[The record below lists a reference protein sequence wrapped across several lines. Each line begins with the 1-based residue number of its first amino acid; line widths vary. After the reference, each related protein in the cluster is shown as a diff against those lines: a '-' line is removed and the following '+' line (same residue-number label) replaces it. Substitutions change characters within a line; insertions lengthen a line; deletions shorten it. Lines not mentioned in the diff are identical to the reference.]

1 MCVYVGEG
9 GGCHCNRF
17 YHELSTSSKVVNLAI
32 QCISGSPRLDH
43 RETLQREFGA
53 EVGGNVTMEISV
65 IANPR
70 PTFTWYKL
78 TNGNR
83 GKLGSGTSTNTDVS
97 AVGKYTLTNVQHK
110 DIGTYQV
117 LVSNEKLRPD
127 LVVNFTLKVAGK
139 NKYLCL

>member
-1 MCVYVGEG
+1 MCG
-9 GGCHCNRF
+9 
-17 YHELSTSSKVVNLAI
+17 T
-32 QCISGSPRLDH
+32 
-43 RETLQREFGA
+43 
-53 EVGGNVTMEISV
+53 VTMVISV

-78 TNGNR
+78 TDGNR
-83 GKLGSGTSTNTDVS
+83 VNLESGTSTNTDVS

-117 LVSNEKLRPD
+117 VVSNGKPRPD